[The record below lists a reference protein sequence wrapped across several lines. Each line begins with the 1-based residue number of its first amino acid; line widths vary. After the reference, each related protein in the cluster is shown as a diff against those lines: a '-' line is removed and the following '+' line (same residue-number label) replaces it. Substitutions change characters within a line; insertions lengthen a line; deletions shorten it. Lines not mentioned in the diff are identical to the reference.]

1 MQTITNITQE
11 VNKKSKTNNLET
23 TKKILT
29 TFLEVTK
36 QKLLQG
42 EDINFKG
49 YFALKR
55 ATTKPA
61 GAKHCP
67 KHEKTFADYKKTNKG
82 KGLAAYAKSTQFR
95 KLVNEVK
102 KCKDCQN
109 KKQALIKSAKPLNRL
124 SFKVS
129 KGFWGKSRK

>member
-1 MQTITNITQE
+1 M
-11 VNKKSKTNNLET
+11 
-23 TKKILT
+23 
-29 TFLEVTK
+29 
-36 QKLLQG
+36 LQG

-129 KGFWGKSRK
+129 KGFWAKGKK

>member
-29 TFLEVTK
+29 VFLEVTK

-55 ATTKPA
+55 ATTKPT

-129 KGFWGKSRK
+129 KGFWGKGKK

>member
-1 MQTITNITQE
+1 MQTITNLTQE

-23 TKKILT
+23 TRKILT

-42 EDINFKG
+42 EPISFQG

-55 ATTKPA
+55 STTPPK
-61 GAKHCP
+61 GSKYCH
-67 KHEKTFADYKKTNKG
+67 KHEKSFTDYKKTNKG
-82 KGLAAYAKSTQFR
+82 KGLAAFTKSPKFR
-95 KLVNEVK
+95 NLVNDTK
-102 KCKDCQN
+102 KCKDCQ
-109 KKQALIKSAKPLNRL
+109 KQKQTLLKSLKPLNRL

-129 KGFWGKSRK
+129 KSF